1 MDVDMG
7 MSTARCG
14 AFNARVYACLPDQ
27 MVHVGNFTDDLR
39 VLTVEIN
46 RRQGHG
52 CPLSVFLLAQH
63 PVRSQE

>member
-27 MVHVGNFTDDLR
+27 MVHIVNFTDLR

-46 RRQGHG
+46 RRRGHS
-52 CPLSVFLLAQH
+52 CPLSVLLLAQH